1 MRMQH
6 HSVGFSVHPV
16 AVCVIT
22 YDWMTEAQTMQS
34 QLVTSPCGQKKNG
47 FLMVDVR
54 NIQTNTVQI
63 TDNY

>member
-47 FLMVDVR
+47 TILDGR
-54 NIQTNTVQI
+54 CKEYSDKYSANN
-63 TDNY
+63 